1 MSWLRLGGAVA
12 AVVIATSVA
21 VACGDTTSITIVE
34 AADGGAEAAPDGQ
47 VGQPQPDA
55 GSDSATADGG
65 DAGDAATVDG
75 GDDGAVACSTAPTGT
90 VNADDCSVENAC
102 PFSCSAKTPWIRY
115 TCANAGERP
124 SIFGCVA
131 GGVGGGTCCP
141 PTCVRTSS
149 QDPACVGSPGGTLAY
164 SCPRD
169 ADGGDILATPRAGCS
184 GPSAAGTSHVAT
196 YCCP

>member
-90 VNADDCSVENAC
+90 VNAVDPLHV
-102 PFSCSAKTPWIRY
+102 R
-115 TCANAGERP
+115 ERRRAAVDFRMRCGRRRRRHVLP
-124 SIFGCVA
+124 ADVRAHLVPGSGVRWLSRRDSGLFLPKGC
-131 GGVGGGTCCP
+131 
-141 PTCVRTSS
+141 R
-149 QDPACVGSPGGTLAY
+149 
-164 SCPRD
+164 R
-169 ADGGDILATPRAGCS
+169 R
-184 GPSAAGTSHVAT
+184 
-196 YCCP
+196 